1 MIAMS
6 TKEWK
11 FSSHSLHL
19 EQVISVVNSFNANC
33 RNSYSGFSDVEMN
46 ENSL

>member
-11 FSSHSLHL
+11 FISHSLHL
-19 EQVISVVNSFNANC
+19 EQVISVVNSFNTNC
-33 RNSYSGFSDVEMN
+33 RSSYTGFSDVEIN
-46 ENSL
+46 